1 MDLEFTE
8 EEAALRDS
16 VRDVIEGISPP
27 SVVRAIFEEEGGAD
41 AVWRQMVEL
50 DWPGLAI
57 AEEHGGVGMGFL
69 ELAIV
74 AEQLGLTITEGVLI
88 QDVVS
93 GGPAATAGVRGATG
107 NPASGDIVVSAD
119 GKRLEGIA
127 ELVAYAD
134 TLKIGDK
141 ITLGIVRAGQP
152 LQLDVI
158 LGEFPVELIERR
170 P

>member
-1 MDLEFTE
+1 MF
-8 EEAALRDS
+8 
-16 VRDVIEGISPP
+16 
-27 SVVRAIFEEEGGAD
+27 
-41 AVWRQMVEL
+41 
-50 DWPGLAI
+50 
-57 AEEHGGVGMGFL
+57 
-69 ELAIV
+69 
-74 AEQLGLTITEGVLI
+74 
-88 QDVVS
+88 
-93 GGPAATAGVRGATG
+93 
-107 NPASGDIVVSAD
+107 IVVSAD